1 MPTDDYYSLIGVD
14 ADANRDQIRDA
25 YRARRAELGDDE
37 SGRATAAR
45 LNRAWNILSDP
56 QQRAKYDDQLSAAR
70 EGGDEIIVPEV
81 VDNAS
86 TNGSGNRAR
95 PPRSNNPRRQR
106 QRVEMP
112 DDLNGVALA
121 SVRDRT
127 TALVIDGFIC
137 FLLLFMG
144 TQLMFYVLANQQKPA
159 VVDKIDQL
167 KKVRDADQKVVDDAQ
182 KARDAIKD
190 KNSADYKAADEK
202 LTAVKKTLKSDDDV
216 LNTENG
222 KLRSVQIEAV
232 IIAGA
237 VTLAVFVIPTAL
249 TGRSPGKAIRK
260 IKLVKDDAVTP
271 VGWSTAFIHYGV
283 TIGFLMVT
291 LILIPLAAVV
301 AVFGV
306 SNYSRNPKRQGWDNR
321 LSKTVVIAG

>member
-14 ADANRDQIRDA
+14 ADANRDEIRDA
-25 YRARRAELGDDE
+25 YRARRAELGDDDH
-37 SGRATAAR
+37 GRATAAR
-45 LNRAWNILSDP
+45 LNRAWIILSDP

-81 VDNAS
+81 IDNAS

-95 PPRSNNPRRQR
+95 TARTNKPRR

-112 DDLNGVALA
+112 DELNGVPLA

-144 TQLMFYVLANQQKPA
+144 TQLMFYVLASQQKPA
-159 VVDKIDQL
+159 VVDKIDVL
-167 KKVRDADQKVVDDAQ
+167 KKQRDADQKVVDDAQ

-190 KNSADYKAADEK
+190 KSSADYKAADEK
-202 LTAVKKTLKSDDDV
+202 LTAVKKTLKNDDDL

-306 SNYSRNPKRQGWDNR
+306 SNYSRNAKRQGWDNR